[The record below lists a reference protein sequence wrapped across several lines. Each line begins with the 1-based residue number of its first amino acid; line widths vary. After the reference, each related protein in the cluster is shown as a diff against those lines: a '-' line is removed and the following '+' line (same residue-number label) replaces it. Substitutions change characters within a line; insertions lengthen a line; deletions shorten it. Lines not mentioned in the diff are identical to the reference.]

1 MLVIGAHKLEGE
13 IKKLPKPFLIMQ
25 RQRKRKRPAGS
36 GEPVTPGG
44 GDSSS
49 KRRASGSGL
58 QTPMSGGRATP
69 TPNSVDSSSNSSS
82 TGLVSPSLRQA
93 EEEQDG
99 GSTEYI
105 VVGIVRQ
112 KLLFQNR
119 PKPIVSKHLIR

>member
-25 RQRKRKRPAGS
+25 KQRRRERPAGS

-44 GDSSS
+44 GYSSS
-49 KRRASGSGL
+49 KRRVSGSGL
-58 QTPMSGGRATP
+58 QTPMSNGRATP
-69 TPNSVDSSSNSSS
+69 TPNSVDSCS
-82 TGLVSPSLRQA
+82 TGLVSPSPRQE

-99 GSTEYI
+99 GNTEFI
-105 VVGIVRQ
+105 VVGIVHQ